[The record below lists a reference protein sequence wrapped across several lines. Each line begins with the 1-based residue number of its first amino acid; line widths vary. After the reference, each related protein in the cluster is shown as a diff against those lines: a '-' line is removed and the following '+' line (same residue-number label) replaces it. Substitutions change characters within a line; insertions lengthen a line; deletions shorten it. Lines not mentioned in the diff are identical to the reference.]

1 MYQKPINMS
10 AFTED
15 NLRGLLI
22 DVIAKNQRLNTKQ
35 LFDIYNC
42 VAKEFSFQVP
52 LTDPES
58 ASVEEALISRYDEVF
73 NAICGIDIS
82 KSEMPKNGKEAY
94 LKAIQQA
101 GVTIETVNETIQDNL
116 RGFVVYFLKTN
127 IQHSTRPNSNINAL
141 KLVQGKFFFSMG
153 QVNEAEP
160 MLVDCYE
167 TLKSKLGPNNP
178 LTMEAMDVLANL
190 YISIIKYPQAE
201 KVLKELLKAFQSKN
215 PESNEMT
222 DILHKLGTMQ
232 VNLKEYDRAE
242 PYFNEIVKI
251 FKKTSGKVGEMQY
264 PVAVN
269 GLATIYYTQ
278 GRLEDSIP
286 MFTESLKFMRSSKD
300 LGSNH
305 PDTLDCIN
313 QLAHVYI
320 SLNQFTAAEPLLEE
334 VFFGFKALYGGEDI
348 KTLDAM
354 HDMALNYKNLG
365 DMENAEKLVS
375 FCAAKRT
382 SKLGLSHPD
391 TLASVDLLCT
401 AYEQLGERHKTG
413 PLYLQLINARK
424 ETLGPT
430 HVDTIKATNSY
441 GMWLFKQEKYVKAEG
456 FLLEV
461 LNAKKATLGPG

>member
-1 MYQKPINMS
+1 MS

-15 NLRGLLI
+15 NLRGLL
-22 DVIAKNQRLNTKQ
+22 VNFIAKNQILNTKQ

-52 LTDPES
+52 LTDLES
-58 ASVEEALISRYDEVF
+58 ESVEDALINRYDQVF
-73 NAICGIDIS
+73 SSISGIDIT
-82 KSEMPKNGKEAY
+82 KSDMPKNGRDAY

-101 GVTIETVNETIQDNL
+101 GVTTETVNETIQDNM
-116 RGFVVYFLKTN
+116 RGFVVYFLRTN
-127 IQHSTRPNSNINAL
+127 IQHSTRPNSNVNAL
-141 KLVQGKFFFSMG
+141 KLIQGKFFYSMG

-160 MLVDCYE
+160 MLLDCYE
-167 TLKSKLGPNNP
+167 TLKSKLGPSNP
-178 LTMEAMDVLANL
+178 LTMEAMDILSTL
-190 YISIIKYPQAE
+190 YMSIIKYPQAE
-201 KVLKELLKAFQSKN
+201 KILKELLKIMQSKAS
-215 PESNEMT
+215 ESAEVI
-222 DILHKLGTMQ
+222 DVLHKLGTMQ

-242 PYFNEIVKI
+242 PYFNEVVKI
-251 FKKTSGKVGEMQY
+251 CKKTNGSIGEMQY
-264 PVAVN
+264 SVAVN
-269 GLATIYYTQ
+269 CLATIYYTQ

-286 MFTESLKFMRSSKD
+286 MFMESLKFMRSNKD
-300 LGSNH
+300 LGSSH
-305 PDTLDCIN
+305 PDTLDCMN
-313 QLAHVYI
+313 QLAHVYV

-334 VFFGFKALYGGEDI
+334 VFFGFKTLYGGDDI

-375 FCAAKRT
+375 VCATRRM
-382 SKLGLSHPD
+382 SKLGLNHPD
-391 TLASVDLLCT
+391 TLLSVDLLCT

-430 HVDTIKATNSY
+430 HPDTIKATNAY

-461 LNAKKATLGPG
+461 LNSRKATLGAG